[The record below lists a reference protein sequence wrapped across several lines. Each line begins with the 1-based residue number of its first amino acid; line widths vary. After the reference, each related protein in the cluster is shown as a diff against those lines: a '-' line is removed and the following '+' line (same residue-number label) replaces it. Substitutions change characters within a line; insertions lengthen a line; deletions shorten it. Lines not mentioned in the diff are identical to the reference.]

1 MRKKVFVDTDII
13 YDLLAKRDP
22 YYLAAARLFTLAD
35 EGKVQIFI
43 SALSLANIHYLISKN
58 QSANEAKQILRK
70 FKVLVHVTPLNDKII
85 DLALNSEFSDFED
98 AIQYFSALQN
108 NIEVLLTR
116 NLKDYKRAQ
125 ISVMTAKAF
134 VETMNSTTPPS
145 H

>member
-22 YYLAAARLFTLAD
+22 FYLAAARLFTLAD

-43 SALSLANIHYLISKN
+43 SALSLVNIHYLISK
-58 QSANEAKQILRK
+58 QQTEDEAKQILRK
-70 FKVLVHVTPLNDKII
+70 FKVLVHVNPLNEKLI

-108 NIEVLLTR
+108 DIEVLLTR
-116 NLKDYKRAQ
+116 NLKDYKKAQ
-125 ISVMTAKAF
+125 ILVLTAQDF
-134 VETMNSTTPPS
+134 INL
-145 H
+145 

>member
-22 YYLAAARLFTLAD
+22 FYLAAARLFTLAD

-43 SALSLANIHYLISKN
+43 SALSLANIHYLISK
-58 QSANEAKQILRK
+58 QQTEDEAKQILRK
-70 FKVLVHVTPLNDKII
+70 FKVLVHVNPLNEKLI

-108 NIEVLLTR
+108 DIEVLLTR
-116 NLKDYKRAQ
+116 NLKDYKKAQ
-125 ISVMTAKAF
+125 ILVLTAQDF
-134 VETMNSTTPPS
+134 INL
-145 H
+145 